1 MTNVDLFDFEFADRG
16 REIQI
21 LSNFLSKE
29 GDKVLWI
36 YGRSGIGKSF
46 FLETCLNNILK
57 YPYIYVENKNNNKNG
72 QCILELI
79 NKLQESSECKV
90 FSFFRKHYKIIKAIT
105 SDIQKKCEIIESD
118 FVKYIMA
125 KNVYFIDENN
135 NYNDFAAI
143 LKKYTDEILSN
154 KKLIIVI
161 DNWDRCDENS
171 VNILMNYIK
180 SNFKMSNRKFIF
192 ISTDNEKIND
202 NERKLTK
209 EIPCRNLPIG
219 KIPNETYFINMLPH
233 SFNIENLN
241 DDDILQIYNYCKGF
255 PEELNKLL
263 FNLNRVG
270 AINYS
275 ENYISFDKNKL
286 KDYLIRKNGDSDEDN
301 MIEIDKLHPIQQCI
315 ILVIVCMGIPLRI
328 DLLWSLVKFCYAKF
342 FYLDYVEIQQIK
354 CIMSLNISP

>member
-263 FNLNRVG
+263 FNLNRV
-270 AINYS
+270 
-275 ENYISFDKNKL
+275 